1 MGSFAA
7 EISMNLAC
15 VGVFV
20 VQGNYGDQSLSSG
33 TSRSYET

>member
-15 VGVFV
+15 VGVFA
-20 VQGNYGDQSLSSG
+20 VQGNYEDQSLSSG